1 MTFVDDNLREA
12 LRSLLPGEREAVRLS
27 ISGLTTEEIGRRLSL
42 GPEQVQA
49 LISRALRSVRRKL
62 KRLARSRPQTRH
74 KWLH

>member
-1 MTFVDDNLREA
+1 MTLIDDNLREA

-27 ISGLTTEEIGRRLSL
+27 ISGLTTEEIGRRLRL

-49 LISRALRSVRRKL
+49 LISRALHSVRRKL
-62 KRLARSRPQTRH
+62 KRRARSRPQPRH